1 MLLLDLALIFSA
13 AFGCAALLG
22 IADALLRTFL
32 RLRR

>member
-22 IADALLRTFL
+22 IADALLCAFL
-32 RLRR
+32 RARR